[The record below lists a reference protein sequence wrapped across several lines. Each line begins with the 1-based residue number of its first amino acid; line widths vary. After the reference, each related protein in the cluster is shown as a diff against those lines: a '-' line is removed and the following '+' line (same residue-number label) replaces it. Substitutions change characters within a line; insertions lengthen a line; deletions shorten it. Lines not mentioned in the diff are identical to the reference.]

1 MLPDSISKPYNNIFI
16 RILRVIGV
24 ICLFIVLTNS
34 SEKLS
39 LPQSIHTIII
49 VLAFLQ
55 SIQILVIIIIKLIFG
70 LYTLIYNRK
79 IFEIR
84 NPFK

>member
-24 ICLFIVLTNS
+24 ICLFLVLTNS

-55 SIQILVIIIIKLIFG
+55 SIQILVIIIINFWIIHFNL
-70 LYTLIYNRK
+70 
-79 IFEIR
+79 
-84 NPFK
+84 